1 MANPFNKL
9 RLKSAAPD
17 SQYFNLSSN
26 HLTTCNFSQ
35 LRPSY
40 YREMYIG
47 DKFKIKMD
55 LTAFTAPLVV
65 PPMGIAHL
73 KSRAIFVPYR
83 QVWKY
88 FNDFYDRKKVNKGN
102 TLYSP
107 LLPMFTNNDFVSF
120 FTEFRSSSHGRDL
133 VTLVTEVTEED
144 AYADIYL
151 QTPADPV
158 KYNFTPFGRQ
168 VFAFFRSLG
177 YSFTWSMSVDT
188 EFSALPVLCVM
199 KAYLDYYVP
208 ASFIQ
213 THPINGFLEEIFD
226 TVGNGT
232 NNLIDVNSM
241 LDCVTR
247 MYVSYPDNYFTSAW
261 QSPTAPYGGESLN
274 GNTSNM
280 TGPFAFNADGQTISN
295 DGDKVALAANGVV
308 SQYALNVLRAFDSW
322 FKRNDFAGAARV
334 SDALLAKFGIRPSD
348 EALQRAIFVG
358 YDDVPIKWQMI
369 TNVSSSDGAELGA
382 FGAKGYAEGNGKTFT
397 YEAREIGFFVIL
409 SSLQADAIYYHGTDK
424 QNMQITPFEFY
435 QAEFEK
441 VGMSPVKVA
450 EIYNDCTF
458 SPLQETGVRNYE
470 DFVQKHLDPNRIY
483 GYVPNYAHCKVPRDI
498 ISGDFVVPTL
508 AQELSSWHFGREF
521 KFTSSNQGEPY
532 DNFEFSP
539 LNVRFQPIIGSQ
551 FNRIFNVTDDS
562 ADHFILVYSF
572 EVDAWRPMLS
582 ISDSLQIDGN
592 GEEVEVQPDGT
603 HLD

>member
-17 SQYFNLSSN
+17 STYFNLSQN

-73 KSRAIFVPYR
+73 KSRALFVPYR

-107 LLPMFTNNDFVSF
+107 LLPIFTNDTFVNDFIN
-120 FTEFRSSSHGRDL
+120 FRSSSHGRDL
-133 VTLVTEVTEED
+133 VILVDEVMEED
-144 AYADIYL
+144 AYADIYYQNGPIL
-151 QTPADPV
+151 H

-168 VFAFFRSLG
+168 IYAFLRSLG
-177 YSFTWSMSVDT
+177 YSFTWTPEVVT
-188 EFSALPVLCVM
+188 EFSALPILCVM

-213 THPINGFLEEIFD
+213 THPINGFLNEIFD
-226 TVGNGT
+226 SVGDGIS
-232 NNLIDVNSM
+232 NLVDVTTM
-241 LDCVTR
+241 LDCITR
-247 MYVSYPDNYFTSAW
+247 MYISYPDNYFTSAW
-261 QSPTAPYGGESLN
+261 QSPTAPYGGMSLD

-280 TGPFAFNADGQTISN
+280 TGPFAFNVDGQTISN
-295 DGDKVALAANGVV
+295 DGDKVALATNGVT

-322 FKRNDFAGAARV
+322 FKRNNFAGAARV
-334 SDALLAKFGIRPSD
+334 SDALLAKFGISPSD

-369 TNVSSSDGAELGA
+369 TNVSASEGAELGS
-382 FGAKGYAEGNGKTFT
+382 FGAKGYAEGSGKTFT

-458 SPLQETGVRNYE
+458 SPLQATGVRNYE
-470 DFVQKHLDPNRIY
+470 DFVQKQLDPNRIY

-521 KFTSSNQGEPY
+521 MFNASNQGEPY
-532 DNFEFSP
+532 DNFVFSP

>member
-1 MANPFNKL
+1 MDNPFNKL

-17 SQYFNLSSN
+17 STYFNLSSN

-73 KSRAIFVPYR
+73 KSRAFFVPYR
-83 QVWKY
+83 LVWKH
-88 FNDFYDRKKVNKGN
+88 FNDFYNRKKVNKGN

-107 LLPMFTNNDFVSF
+107 LLPMFTNSDFINA
-120 FTEFRSSSHGRDL
+120 FRTFSSSSGGRDNIKL
-133 VTLVTEVTEED
+133 LTLVED
-144 AYADIYL
+144 SEALADIYFK
-151 QTPADPV
+151 TNV
-158 KYNFTPFGRQ
+158 TFKYNFTPFGRQ
-168 VFAFFRSLG
+168 VFAFLRSLG
-177 YSFTWSMSVDT
+177 YSFTWANDVIT
-188 EFSALPVLCVM
+188 EYSALPILCVM

-213 THPINGFLEEIFD
+213 THPINGFLTEIYD
-226 TVGNGT
+226 SVGDGVTNTVDCNT
-232 NNLIDVNSM
+232 L
-241 LDCVTR
+241 LDCITR
-247 MYVSYPDNYFTSAW
+247 MYISYPDNYFTSAW

-280 TGPFAFNADGQTISN
+280 TGPFAFNPDGQTIFN
-295 DGDKVALAANGVV
+295 DGATVALPANGVT

-322 FKRNDFAGAARV
+322 FKRNNFAGAARV

-348 EALQRAIFVG
+348 ESLQRAQFVG

-458 SPLQETGVRNYE
+458 SPLQETGVLTYTEFQNK
-470 DFVQKHLDPNRIY
+470 QLDPNRIY

-498 ISGDFVVPTL
+498 ISGDFVIPSL
-508 AQELSSWHFGREF
+508 GQELSSWHFGREF
-521 KFTSSNQGEPY
+521 KFDPNNQGEPY
-532 DNFEFSP
+532 DNFVLSP

>member
-9 RLKSAAPD
+9 RLKSATPD
-17 SQYFNLSSN
+17 STYFNLSSN

-47 DKFKIKMD
+47 DKFKVKMD
-55 LTAFTAPLVV
+55 LTAFTAPMVV

-83 QVWKY
+83 QVWKH

-107 LLPMFTNNDFVSF
+107 SLPMFTNNDFVDSF
-120 FTEFRSSSHGRDL
+120 INFRSTAHGRDV
-133 VTLVTEVTEED
+133 VTMVSEVSD
-144 AYADIYL
+144 PNAYADIYY
-151 QTPADPV
+151 QFEDDV
-158 KYNFTPFGRQ
+158 QKYNFTPFGRQ
-168 VFAFFRSLG
+168 VFAVFRSLG
-177 YSFTWSMSVDT
+177 YSFTWDYGFIT
-188 EFSALPVLCVM
+188 EYSALPILCVL

-213 THPINGFLEEIFD
+213 THPVNGFLNEVYD
-226 TVGNGT
+226 TVGDGVNKIDCNT
-232 NNLIDVNSM
+232 LI
-241 LDCVTR
+241 DCVTR
-247 MYVSYPDNYFTSAW
+247 MYISYPDNYFTSAW

-274 GNTSNM
+274 GNTSNV
-280 TGPFAFNADGQTISN
+280 TGPFAFNVDGQSISN
-295 DGDKVALAANGVV
+295 DGNMVALAANGVV

-322 FKRNDFAGAARV
+322 FKRNNFAGAARV
-334 SDALLAKFGIRPSD
+334 SDALFAKFGIRPSD
-348 EALQRAIFVG
+348 ESLQRAQFVG
-358 YDDVPIKWQMI
+358 YDDVAIKWQMI
-369 TNVSSSDGAELGA
+369 TNTSSSDGAELGA
-382 FGAKGYAEGNGKTFT
+382 FGAKGYAEGNGKTFSF
-397 YEAREIGFFVIL
+397 EAREIGFFVIL
-409 SSLQADAIYYHGTDK
+409 SSLQADAIYYHGTDR

-458 SPLQETGVRNYE
+458 SPLQESGVRNHD
-470 DFVQKHLDPNRIY
+470 DFVTKHLDPNRIY

-521 KFTSSNQGEPY
+521 KFSASNHGEPY
-532 DNFEFSP
+532 DNFELSP

-582 ISDSLQIDGN
+582 ISDSLDIDGN
-592 GEEVEVQPDGT
+592 GEQVEVQPDGT